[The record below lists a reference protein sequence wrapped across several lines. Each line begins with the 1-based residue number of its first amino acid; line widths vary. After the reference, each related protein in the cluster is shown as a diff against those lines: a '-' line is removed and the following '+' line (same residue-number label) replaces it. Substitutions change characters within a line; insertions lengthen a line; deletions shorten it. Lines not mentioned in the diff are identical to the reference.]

1 LLTCRRV
8 HYCLLKSRNEAKAMA
23 HTAFQFPGQGSQYVG
38 MGSGFLAS
46 SAVACD
52 LFARAE
58 DLLSIPLTSLCL
70 DGPSE
75 DLTRTENA
83 QPAIYA
89 VSAVALMLLH
99 ERGIG
104 PVAVAGHSVGEY
116 AALLASGALTFADGL
131 RAVRRRGE
139 LMARAVA
146 RLPGAMA
153 AIVGLPVTD
162 VEALCAQASGAG
174 VVTVANENG
183 PLQTVVSGDS
193 AAVERVLDLVDANDH
208 GLGLRLD
215 VDGAFH
221 SPLMAPI
228 VAEMAEAID
237 ALTLREARVPVIATV
252 TGAAV
257 RTPDDI
263 RAALV
268 RQIDGRVRWG
278 ASIDRIVALG
288 ADRLVEV
295 GPGRKLTRLARD
307 IAPTLALVSAEELI
321 QPTAGADVVRS
332 R

>member
-1 LLTCRRV
+1 
-8 HYCLLKSRNEAKAMA
+8 
-23 HTAFQFPGQGSQYVG
+23 
-38 MGSGFLAS
+38 
-46 SAVACD
+46 
-52 LFARAE
+52 
-58 DLLSIPLTSLCL
+58 
-70 DGPSE
+70 
-75 DLTRTENA
+75 
-83 QPAIYA
+83 
-89 VSAVALMLLH
+89 
-99 ERGIG
+99 
-104 PVAVAGHSVGEY
+104 
-116 AALLASGALTFADGL
+116 
-131 RAVRRRGE
+131 
-139 LMARAVA
+139 
-146 RLPGAMA
+146 
-153 AIVGLPVTD
+153 VGLPVTD

-221 SPLMAPI
+221 SPLMTPI

-237 ALTLREARVPVIATV
+237 ALPLREARVPVIANV

-307 IAPTLALVSAEELI
+307 IAPGLALVSAEELI
-321 QPTAGADVVRS
+321 QPTASADVVRS